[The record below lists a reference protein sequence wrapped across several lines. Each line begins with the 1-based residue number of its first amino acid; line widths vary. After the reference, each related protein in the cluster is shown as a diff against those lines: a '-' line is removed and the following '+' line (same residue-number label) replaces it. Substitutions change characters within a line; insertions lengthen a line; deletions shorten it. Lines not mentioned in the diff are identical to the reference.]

1 MAAEKS
7 AQPDAMPFLKFSL
20 DQVDCRELGPGFILG
35 ATNVITNG
43 NNFELRTE
51 LSFDGALV
59 PLLVGPPGAQFNV
72 FHHVESIETGNRFA
86 LPQSPAP
93 IGFTVGV
100 GTAANPAHIT
110 ITSGPYTTGPTGSPA
125 DLTIPAGSAAGSFRI
140 TTHVHAV
147 APGIRPLV
155 AAINDGLLV
164 EVV

>member
-1 MAAEKS
+1 MPAERS

-20 DQVDCRELGPGFILG
+20 DQVDCRELGPGLVLG
-35 ATNVITNG
+35 PTNVIQNG

-59 PLLVGPPGAQFNV
+59 PLLVGPPGAQFNI
-72 FHHVESIETGNRFA
+72 FHHVENIEDGARFP

-110 ITSGPYTTGPTGSPA
+110 VTSGPYTTGPSGSGA
-125 DLTIPAGSAAGSFRI
+125 NLEIPAGSAAGSFRI

-147 APGIRPLV
+147 AAGIRPIV
-155 AAINDGLLV
+155 AAINDSLLV

>member
-1 MAAEKS
+1 MPVQSS
-7 AQPDAMPFLKFSL
+7 AQPDAMPFLKFSM
-20 DQVDCRELGPGFILG
+20 DDVECRELGPGLVLG

-43 NNFELRTE
+43 NQFELRTE

-59 PLLVGPPGAQFNV
+59 PLLVGPPGTQFNV
-72 FHHVESIETGNRFA
+72 FHHAYNIETGATFA

-110 ITSGPYTTGPTGSPA
+110 VVSGPYTTSGTGGGGN
-125 DLTIPAGSAAGSFRI
+125 LEIPAGSAAGSFRI

-147 APGIRPLV
+147 AAGIRPLV
-155 AAINDGLLV
+155 AAINDGLLI